1 MHTETWIERTII
13 DQLTTHDRRYKHDY
27 GGVETTTDDLVA
39 ACTKLDLIIQN
50 ERTELPSIDQFLAR
64 DADLE
69 PEVETAL
76 QTLQEERL
84 IECVGERERLGP
96 PLERGDYGTTA
107 LWKPT
112 VEGRAEAKAIREA
125 YSAEAEALLESHD
138 EESEEFQEEIVTL
151 ARTYG
156 ILPSYFG

>member
-1 MHTETWIERTII
+1 MQTETWIERVII

-27 GGVETTTDDLVA
+27 GGVEQTTDDLVA
-39 ACTKLDLIIQN
+39 ACTKLDLI
-50 ERTELPSIDQFLAR
+50 TSVDGSELPSFDELLTS

-69 PEVETAL
+69 PEVEAAL
-76 QTLQEERL
+76 QTLQEKGL
-84 IECVGERERLGP
+84 IERIGERERLGP

-112 VEGRAEAKAIREA
+112 VEGRAEARALREA
-125 YSAEAEALLESHD
+125 YSTEVEALAESHD
-138 EESEEFQEEIVTL
+138 EQSDEFSEEIVSL

-156 ILPSYFG
+156 ILPNHFR